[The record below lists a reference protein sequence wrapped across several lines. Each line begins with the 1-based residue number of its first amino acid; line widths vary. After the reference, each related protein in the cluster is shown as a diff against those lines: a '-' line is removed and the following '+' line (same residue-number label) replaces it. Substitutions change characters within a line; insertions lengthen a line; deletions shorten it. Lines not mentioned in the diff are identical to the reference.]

1 MSKPT
6 ASIMPATS
14 CGSESEIDLAF
25 ASRPGITIICKLYPL
40 TSVPLVGLPNIDRIL
55 STDGDLQPVVDKA
68 RVIRELSRLCNAF
81 LPPELARQAQAANF
95 KDGKL
100 VILAANSAA
109 AAKLKLLSESLG
121 VFLAKQRLKVSGVSV
136 RVQPNASQRASQRAD
151 AASHKRVQISSTSL
165 AELAALHAR
174 LGDSPARDALR
185 ALLEHQAGLPPPK
198 PLPEGA
204 QKETATRSARSR
216 RART

>member
-1 MSKPT
+1 
-6 ASIMPATS
+6 
-14 CGSESEIDLAF
+14 
-25 ASRPGITIICKLYPL
+25 
-40 TSVPLVGLPNIDRIL
+40 VGLPNIERIL
-55 STDGDLQPVVDKA
+55 SAADDLQPVVEKA
-68 RVIRELSRLCNAF
+68 RTIGELSRLCNAF

-121 VFLAKQRLKVSGVSV
+121 VFLAKQRLKVSGVSI
-136 RVQPNASQRASQRAD
+136 RVQPNASRQTD
-151 AASHKRVQISSTSL
+151 AAAHQKVRFSPSSL

-174 LGDSPARDALR
+174 LSDSPAREALR
-185 ALLEHQAGLPPPK
+185 ALLEHQGAAPQPK

-204 QKETATRSARSR
+204 RKETAARSGR
-216 RART
+216 SRKART